1 MIAKL
6 LLHCLFLESVRAYI
20 VSNLYHANCKT
31 TVSPLFRTRHGA
43 LKSDESALQMIS
55 GRFGRSPME
64 TVDLIAS
71 NAVKSPSSR
80 GGNKARV
87 QMQST
92 RGHKSNIITLFCAS
106 PSRGFEDNTVEQA
119 VEEQSVS
126 SEVSTFISETTDTDS
141 KLLHHHDPHAEQQS
155 LIKNH
160 LDIKVDTL
168 TENIK
173 PTQAEAEVVTGAGT
187 AAAKMPVPH
196 PMVITV
202 MDSNAVPP
210 PKKKKDSGFKAFFK
224 GNWLVMGEVIVIYL
238 AHLNPSFG
246 ATGGRLRPEFF
257 ISKLGVFTIFF
268 INGIALSIGTYVLT
282 QHQLQLQ
289 LECSCDWSDNDKSNS
304 VILVCVALVRDK
316 LDCVNLDRIV
326 DYRTVSL
333 LYCVVSCYAVL
344 CYIL

>member
-1 MIAKL
+1 MIANL

-20 VSNLYHANCKT
+20 VSNLYNANCKT
-31 TVSPLFRTRHGA
+31 TVSPLFRTKHGA
-43 LKSDESALQMIS
+43 LKADKSALQMIS
-55 GRFGRSPME
+55 GRFGRSFLE
-64 TVDLIAS
+64 TVDLTVS
-71 NAVKSPSSR
+71 DAVKSPSSR
-80 GGNKARV
+80 GSNKARV

-106 PSRGFEDNTVEQA
+106 PRTGFEDNAVAQA
-119 VEEQSVS
+119 VEEQSVP

-155 LIKNH
+155 RIKNH
-160 LDIKVDTL
+160 LDTKVDTL
-168 TENIK
+168 PENVK
-173 PTQAEAEVVTGAGT
+173 PTQAEAEVVTGAG
-187 AAAKMPVPH
+187 AAAVKVPVPH

-210 PKKKKDSGFKAFFK
+210 PKKKDSGFKAFFK

-282 QHQLQLQ
+282 ETPSTSTSTRMQL
-289 LECSCDWSDNDKSNS
+289 
-304 VILVCVALVRDK
+304 
-316 LDCVNLDRIV
+316 
-326 DYRTVSL
+326 
-333 LYCVVSCYAVL
+333 
-344 CYIL
+344 

>member
-1 MIAKL
+1 MIANL
-6 LLHCLFLESVRAYI
+6 LLHCFLLESVRAYI
-20 VSNLYHANCKT
+20 VSNLYHANYKT
-31 TVSPLFRTRHGA
+31 TVSPLLRTRHGA
-43 LKSDESALQMIS
+43 LKADESVLQMIS
-55 GRFGRSPME
+55 GRFGCSSLE
-64 TVDLIAS
+64 AVDLIVS

-80 GGNKARV
+80 GSNKARV

-92 RGHKSNIITLFCAS
+92 RGHKSNRITLFCAS

-155 LIKNH
+155 LIKTH

-168 TENIK
+168 PQNIMATELK
-173 PTQAEAEVVTGAGT
+173 AGAGAAT
-187 AAAKMPVPH
+187 AARNVPVPH

-282 QHQLQLQ
+282 FAP
-289 LECSCDWSDNDKSNS
+289 STSTSM
-304 VILVCVALVRDK
+304 
-316 LDCVNLDRIV
+316 
-326 DYRTVSL
+326 
-333 LYCVVSCYAVL
+333 
-344 CYIL
+344 

>member
-1 MIAKL
+1 MIANL

-20 VSNLYHANCKT
+20 VSNLYHASYKT
-31 TVSPLFRTRHGA
+31 TVSPLLRTRHGA
-43 LKSDESALQMIS
+43 LKADESVLQMIS
-55 GRFGRSPME
+55 GRLGCRSLE
-64 TVDLIAS
+64 AVDLTVSDAF
-71 NAVKSPSSR
+71 KSPSSR
-80 GGNKARV
+80 GRNKARV

-126 SEVSTFISETTDTDS
+126 SEVSTFVSETTDS
-141 KLLHHHDPHAEQQS
+141 QLLHHHDPHAEQQS

-160 LDIKVDTL
+160 LDIKLDTL
-168 TENIK
+168 PENIK
-173 PTQAEAEVVTGAGT
+173 ATDASAEAGAVTTPLKA
-187 AAAKMPVPH
+187 PVPH

-202 MDSNAVPP
+202 MESNAVAV

-268 INGIALSIGTYVLT
+268 INGIALSIGTYVHRYFHTL
-282 QHQLQLQ
+282 
-289 LECSCDWSDNDKSNS
+289 DSNFS
-304 VILVCVALVRDK
+304 AIMIDLMIL
-316 LDCVNLDRIV
+316 IG
-326 DYRTVSL
+326 
-333 LYCVVSCYAVL
+333 L
-344 CYIL
+344 CCIGLC